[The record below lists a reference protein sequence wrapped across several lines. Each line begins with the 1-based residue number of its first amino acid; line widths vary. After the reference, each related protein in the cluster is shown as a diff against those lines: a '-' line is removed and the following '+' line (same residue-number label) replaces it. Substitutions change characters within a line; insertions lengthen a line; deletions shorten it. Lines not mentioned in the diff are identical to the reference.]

1 MRIANVTGNMNF
13 GRRSVKK
20 YNLINPKLEEL
31 RKLIPTITDPIG
43 FKDRYGSLISLLTLR
58 MEEGLLQTLVQ
69 FYDPLYHCFTFPDY
83 QLMPTL
89 EEYAQLIH
97 IPVADTVPFS
107 GSEKLPEPASLCKVL
122 YMKES
127 EFKNNLTT
135 KGGLPGFTAKFLMG
149 KVSYFASQGYDIIVE
164 HLFALLI
171 YGLLLFPNIEGF
183 IDSYAIHIFLS
194 GNPVPTLLGDTYHS
208 IHYRTLKEGGTI
220 VCCVPLLYKWFV
232 SHLPKTSTL
241 DAYLCAPLHSAPLA
255 ASEALHS
262 ATQVSGLYL
271 SKNLFPF

>member
-31 RKLIPTITDPIG
+31 RKLVSTITDPFG

-135 KGGLPGFTAKFLMG
+135 KGGLPGFTAKF
-149 KVSYFASQGYDIIVE
+149 
-164 HLFALLI
+164 
-171 YGLLLFPNIEGF
+171 
-183 IDSYAIHIFLS
+183 
-194 GNPVPTLLGDTYHS
+194 
-208 IHYRTLKEGGTI
+208 
-220 VCCVPLLYKWFV
+220 
-232 SHLPKTSTL
+232 
-241 DAYLCAPLHSAPLA
+241 
-255 ASEALHS
+255 
-262 ATQVSGLYL
+262 
-271 SKNLFPF
+271 